1 MLDSL
6 SNTLSTLEAE
16 NCQLAKHAEAEPK
29 KGGCLQKKMCIAF
42 VILRLCLRR
51 SNVRMWLVAGTKP
64 MKSPRAMTSML
75 SRGDSDQ

>member
-29 KGGCLQKKMCIAF
+29 KGGAYKKKKCVF
-42 VILRLCLRR
+42 ETILF
-51 SNVRMWLVAGTKP
+51 
-64 MKSPRAMTSML
+64 
-75 SRGDSDQ
+75 